1 MKKIIYVIIAQFWV
15 ITFAFA
21 QKSNSNSNADLQVV
35 APEKVG
41 FSATRLKQIDKHL
54 QNYIDK
60 QWIAGAVGIVA
71 RNGKVVYH
79 NSLGYSNV
87 DGKVAMKK
95 DDIFHIMSMTK
106 PIVSLA
112 IMMLYEENKFT
123 LDDPVS
129 NYIPEFKNLQF
140 LDSINKDSSFVA
152 TPTRKP
158 MTIRHLLSHTSGIG
172 YGFVYP
178 NARVIY
184 TKAGIPDSPSDL
196 KGKTIKLSE
205 KMKVLASLPLL
216 HQPGERWTYGLSSDM
231 LGYLV
236 EVISGQSLADFV
248 TQRILKPL
256 QMNDSHFGLPK
267 EKENRLATVYYDNG
281 KGGIGAYGK
290 NDASNLIEGGR
301 VYFSGGSGMVS
312 TALDY
317 LKFAQMLLNG
327 GELNGVR
334 LVSRKTVELM
344 TTNQIGGLFINAAGD
359 KFGLGF
365 SVPTE
370 QSSFKTLG
378 AGSSFGWGGALTTNF
393 WFDKKE
399 GIAAVLMTQIAP
411 TSHGDVVDKFRIA
424 VYQALND

>member
-1 MKKIIYVIIAQFWV
+1 MKKVTLLFLIQVGLF
-15 ITFAFA
+15 ITVFA
-21 QKSNSNSNADLQVV
+21 QKNANTDLQM
-35 APEKVG
+35 ASPEKVG
-41 FSATRLKQIDKHL
+41 FSPTRLKQIDKHL

-71 RNGKVVYH
+71 RNGKIVYY
-79 NSLGYSNV
+79 NSLGYSNIAN
-87 DGKVAMKK
+87 KTQMKK

-112 IMMLYEENKFT
+112 AMILFEENRFM
-123 LDDPVS
+123 LDEPVS
-129 NYIPEFKNLQF
+129 NYIPEFKNLQV

-158 MTIRHLLSHTSGIG
+158 LTIRHLLTHTSGIG
-172 YGFVYP
+172 YGFIYP
-178 NARVIY
+178 NAKIIY

-196 KGKTIKLSE
+196 KGKQIKMSE
-205 KMKVLASLPLL
+205 KMKILASMPLL
-216 HQPGERWTYGLSSDM
+216 HQPGERWTYGLSTDM

-236 EVISGQSLADFV
+236 EVISGQSLAEFV
-248 TQRILKPL
+248 TQRILQPL
-256 QMNDSHFGLPK
+256 QMNDTHFGLPK
-267 EKENRLATVYYDNG
+267 EKENRLASVYYDNG
-281 KGGIGAYGK
+281 KGGIGEYPKA
-290 NDASNLIEGGR
+290 DRENLIQGGR
-301 VYFSGGSGMVS
+301 VYFSGGSCLVS
-312 TALDY
+312 TAMDY

-327 GELNGVR
+327 GELNGTR
-334 LVSRKTVELM
+334 IVSRKTVELM
-344 TTNQIGGLFINAAGD
+344 TTNHIGGLVISAYGE

-365 SVPTE
+365 SVPSE
-370 QSSFKTLG
+370 QSGYKNLG
-378 AGSSFGWGGALTTNF
+378 ASNSFGWGGALTTNF